1 MTYQNDDGEGWAM
14 QDEDKQINIHA
25 TPEMMAGVYANF
37 ANVSHS
43 EYEFAI
49 TFVRLEHEEADTG
62 EMNGVVVARVNMAP
76 KFMKELLEAMQDNLS
91 KWQAAE
97 NIKNLPETT
106 EKQPPSSDDTT
117 GGLA

>member
-1 MTYQNDDGEGWAM
+1 MDADDR
-14 QDEDKQINIHA
+14 QINIHA

-43 EYEFAI
+43 DYEFAI
-49 TFVRLEHEEADTG
+49 TFVRLEHEEAESG

-97 NIKNLPETT
+97 NIKNLPEAT
-106 EKQPPSSDDTT
+106 ERHPPRVDDTF
-117 GGLA
+117 GGMA